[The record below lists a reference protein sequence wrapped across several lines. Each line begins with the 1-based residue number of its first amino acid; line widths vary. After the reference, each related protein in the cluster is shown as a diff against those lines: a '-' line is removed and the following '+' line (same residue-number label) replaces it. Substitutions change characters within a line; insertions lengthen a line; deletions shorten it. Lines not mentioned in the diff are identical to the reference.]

1 MHRLMSWL
9 RTSLRRLESCFRGRV
24 RLAGG
29 NPWLLLSPGLAK
41 LQQSISILFDTED
54 YESVI
59 LMLDEL
65 PRDGRQPFLRLKLAA
80 IRRSGGSLQR
90 LESAVELGKQDF
102 RDLLM
107 SAGFGDPNAHL
118 RWVPR
123 PFHKRD
129 ADRWLAGGQIEG
141 VKFGPYEDA
150 WYLTTIR
157 RRKKDAK
164 IISLYAL
171 EPTVIYLVR
180 YLSGKEELVA
190 QNNLVKREST
200 DE

>member
-1 MHRLMSWL
+1 MV
-9 RTSLRRLESCFRGRV
+9 SLT
-24 RLAGG
+24 GG

-54 YESVI
+54 YESV
-59 LMLDEL
+59 LSRLEELQTDE
-65 PRDGRQPFLRLKLAA
+65 RQVPLRLQLAA

-90 LESAVELGKQDF
+90 LKSAIELGKQDF

-118 RWVPR
+118 KWVPR
-123 PFHKRD
+123 PFHQRD
-129 ADRWLAGGQIEG
+129 AESWLAGGQIEG
-141 VKFGPYEDA
+141 VEFGPYEDA

-157 RRKKDAK
+157 HRKKDAK
-164 IISLYAL
+164 VISLYAL

-190 QNNLVKREST
+190 QNRLIKRGIT